1 MEDWKKVKTF
11 DVYDDFDI
19 NNIEDCDY
27 GYEAPAAGANTKTK
41 MAAEEQALKSVE
53 KATDDIRK
61 ILRIVR
67 TGTSPKYVYKSIVD
81 KGGHGIEVMGPDVA
95 EKLFKSVVIQGV
107 PKIKIGGQMKEPT
120 LWKFIEGRERLFKVQ
135 RLCFNS
141 DKEDVFNTFSGYR
154 YKAMESFDISLIQKH
169 LDHWKNILCSGN
181 DEQYQYLLK
190 WCARLLTKP
199 DCRNRTGLVL
209 LSKQGTGK
217 NTFFTDHLV
226 NIIGEV
232 YACYESNSNNIFGQ
246 FNKKIENKHLVVC
259 NEMVDAE
266 TASQRQAISY
276 DRLKSLMTDQT
287 VSIRAM
293 RTDAYDVD
301 NVFNLIVVSN
311 NDMPFRIEDEDRR
324 LIFLD
329 VSNQY
334 AAIKDSAEAREDPE
348 IQKKLTERKAYFDAL
363 LKEKDHPDFLATLY
377 SYLLTQYDED
387 WDPEAQRPLTKA
399 KELILQRSV
408 DPLQVFIED
417 NIEEIVKGTWK
428 ATEAYAEYKVFCNQ
442 RGHKYI
448 SNYNN
453 FVGDLRSKYDII
465 NDRKDKKAGT
475 CLFLT
480 PEGEKRY
487 AKLFKP
493 QQVMP
498 RWKQLMEFMEF
509 IPENKMKAFESL
521 LSELRSE
528 EIPE

>member
-1 MEDWKKVKTF
+1 MADRNSKNTF
-11 DVYDDFDI
+11 DLSDDFDI
-19 NNIEDCDY
+19 NSIEDKNYYVDY
-27 GYEAPAAGANTKTK
+27 N
-41 MAAEEQALKSVE
+41 AEDEDAKSQAYKKSKNKVI
-53 KATDDIRK
+53 KDIRK

-67 TGTSPKYVYKSIVD
+67 TGTSPKYVYKSIID

-95 EKLFKSVVIQGV
+95 EKLFKTVVIHGV

-120 LWKFIEGRERLFKVQ
+120 LWKFIEGKEKEFRVQ

-141 DKEDVFNTFSGYR
+141 DEDDVFNTFSGYDVEP
-154 YKAMESFDISLIQKH
+154 MDTPDVSLIQKH
-169 LDHWKNILCSGN
+169 LAHWKNILCSGN
-181 DEQYQYLLK
+181 DKQYQYLLK
-190 WCARLLTKP
+190 WCARLLKEP
-199 DCRNRTGLVL
+199 ECRNRTGLVL

-226 NIIGEV
+226 NIIGKV
-232 YACYESNSNNIFGQ
+232 YACYESNANNIFGQ

-287 VSIRAM
+287 ISIRAM

-311 NDMPFRIEDEDRR
+311 NVMPFRIEDEDRR

-329 VSNQY
+329 VSNKY
-334 AAIKDSAEAREDPE
+334 AAMKDSAETRDDPE
-348 IQKKLTERKAYFDAL
+348 IQKKLTERNAYFDAL
-363 LKEKDHPDFLATLY
+363 VKEMKHIAFLPTLY
-377 SYLLTQYDED
+377 SYLLSQYVED
-387 WDPEAQRPLTKA
+387 WDPEAERPITKA
-399 KELILQRSV
+399 KQIILERSV
-408 DPLQVFIED
+408 DPLQVFIEEHID
-417 NIEEIVKGTWK
+417 KIAKGTYK
-428 ATEAYAEYKVFCNQ
+428 ATDAYEKYKQFCTE

-453 FVGDLRSKYDII
+453 FVGDLKSKYDIV
-465 NDRKDKKAGT
+465 NDRRNKKVGT

-487 AKLFKP
+487 SKLLEP
-493 QQVMP
+493 QEIIP

-509 IPENKMKAFESL
+509 IPEDKMKAFESL

-528 EIPE
+528 EFPE